1 MSQIHSKAKGFTLIE
16 LLVVIVIIGILAGI
30 TFTGANFLLGTKDIK
45 KAESELDALRLAL
58 KQYES
63 EFGNLPD
70 TEVISDLDDESARG
84 QLLLFS
90 LLGLIDEVDNIL
102 TKEERRKS
110 FLPNDIYTFATQT
123 ESGDYKTVF
132 MDLNNG
138 DVTFVDAANKQVSK
152 SVCMIDPWN
161 NPYIYEYPRRD
172 GHRSYLLYSKGPD
185 GMSSIFKTE
194 LTSTPKIEDIDL
206 DNIPNSE
213 PGKW

>member
-1 MSQIHSKAKGFTLIE
+1 MSKIHPKAKGFTLIE

-45 KAESELDALRLAL
+45 KTESELEALQLAL

-63 EFGNLPD
+63 EFGNLPT
-70 TEVISDLDDESARG
+70 TEIVSDQDDESARG

-102 TKEERRKS
+102 AKEERRKS
-110 FLPNDIYTFATQT
+110 FLPNDIYTFATQN

-132 MDLNNG
+132 MELNNG
-138 DVTFVDAANKQVSK
+138 DVKFVDGENKKVSE
-152 SVCMIDPWN
+152 SVCMIDPWS

-172 GHRSYLLYSKGPD
+172 GHRGYLLYSKGPD
-185 GMSSIFKTE
+185 GMSSVFKKE
-194 LTSTPKIEDIDL
+194 LTSTPNIEDIDQ

>member
-1 MSQIHSKAKGFTLIE
+1 MPQIHPKAKGFTLIE

-45 KAESELDALRLAL
+45 KAQSEVEALQLAL

-63 EFGNLPD
+63 EYGNLPD
-70 TEVISDLDDESARG
+70 TELVTDQDDESARG

-102 TKEERRKS
+102 KQDERRKR

-123 ESGDYKTVF
+123 ESGDYKVVF
-132 MDLNNG
+132 IEWNNG
-138 DVTFVDAANKQVSK
+138 DITFVDGKNKQVSK
-152 SVCMIDPWN
+152 SVCMIDPWS
-161 NPYIYEYPRRD
+161 NPYVYEYPRRD
-172 GHRSYLLYSKGPD
+172 GHRGYLLYSKGPD
-185 GMSSIFKTE
+185 GMSSVFKTE
-194 LTSTPKIEDIDL
+194 LTKTPDIEDIDQ
-206 DNIPNSE
+206 DNIPDSE

>member
-1 MSQIHSKAKGFTLIE
+1 MSQNHPKAKGFTLIE

-45 KAESELDALRLAL
+45 KAESEVEALQLAL

-63 EFGNLPD
+63 EYGNLPN
-70 TEVISDLDDESARG
+70 TELVSDLDDESARG

-90 LLGLIDEVDNIL
+90 LLGLIDEVDNVL

-123 ESGDYKTVF
+123 ESGDFTTVF
-132 MDLNNG
+132 LDLNNG
-138 DVTFVDAANKQVSK
+138 DITFVDGENKQVSE

-161 NPYIYEYPRRD
+161 NPYVYEYPR
-172 GHRSYLLYSKGPD
+172 SCLLY
-185 GMSSIFKTE
+185 
-194 LTSTPKIEDIDL
+194 TSPSPRD
-206 DNIPNSE
+206 S
-213 PGKW
+213 

>member
-1 MSQIHSKAKGFTLIE
+1 MPQIHPKAKGFTLIE

-45 KAESELDALRLAL
+45 KAQSEVEALQLAL

-63 EFGNLPD
+63 EYGNLPD
-70 TEVISDLDDESARG
+70 TELVTDQDDESARG

-102 TKEERRKS
+102 KQDERRKR

-123 ESGDYKTVF
+123 ESGDYKVVF
-132 MDLNNG
+132 IEWNNG
-138 DVTFVDAANKQVSK
+138 DITFVDGKNKQVSK
-152 SVCMIDPWN
+152 SVCMIDPWS
-161 NPYIYEYPRRD
+161 NPYVYEYPRRD
-172 GHRSYLLYSKGPD
+172 GHRGYLLYSKGPD
-185 GMSSIFKTE
+185 GMSSVFKTE
-194 LTSTPKIEDIDL
+194 LTNTPDIEDIDQ
-206 DNIPNSE
+206 DNIPDSE

>member
-1 MSQIHSKAKGFTLIE
+1 MLQKHSKAKGFTLIE

-45 KAESELDALRLAL
+45 KAKSEVKALQLAL
-58 KQYES
+58 EQYES
-63 EFGNLPD
+63 EYGNLPD
-70 TEVISDLDDESARG
+70 TELVSDLDDESARG

-90 LLGLIDEVDNIL
+90 LLGLIDEVDNVL

-110 FLPNDIYTFATQT
+110 FLPNDIYTFATQSD
-123 ESGDYKTVF
+123 SGDFEIVF
-132 MDLNNG
+132 MNLNNG
-138 DVTFVDAANKQVSK
+138 DVTFVDRKNKQVSE

-161 NPYIYEYPRRD
+161 NPYVYEYPRRD
-172 GHRSYLLYSKGPD
+172 GHRGHLLYSKGPD
-185 GMSSIFKTE
+185 GMSSIFKNE
-194 LTSTPKIEDIDL
+194 LTSTPNIEDIDQ

>member
-1 MSQIHSKAKGFTLIE
+1 MSQNHPKAKGFTLIE

-45 KAESELDALRLAL
+45 KAESEVEALQLAL

-63 EFGNLPD
+63 EYGNLPN
-70 TEVISDLDDESARG
+70 TELVSDLDDESARG

-90 LLGLIDEVDNIL
+90 LLGLIDEVDNVL

-123 ESGDYKTVF
+123 ESGDFTTVF
-132 MDLNNG
+132 LDLNNG
-138 DVTFVDAANKQVSK
+138 DIIFVDGENKQVSE

-161 NPYIYEYPRRD
+161 YPYIYEYPRRD
-172 GHRSYLLYSKGPD
+172 GHRGYLLFSKGPD
-185 GMSSIFKTE
+185 GKSSIFKTE
-194 LTSTPKIEDIDL
+194 LTSTPNLSLIHI
-206 DNIPNSE
+206 
-213 PGKW
+213 